1 MYQSIKQLGYH
12 SFVYG
17 LGNMLSKLLGF
28 FLLPIY
34 TRYLTP
40 ADYGILAL
48 LTLTQ
53 SILVILANLGLSSA
67 LFREV
72 IYKKTTEKKAES
84 TALYTLFVVSLFM
97 LAIGYIL
104 APILSR
110 AIFNDAA
117 LTPLLRLVFLS
128 VVFNNILI
136 VFNARLRIREQSLF
150 YSIFSV
156 SSFLVGAGLNIYFVA
171 IARRGVEGLI
181 LAQVILAALQAFVCL
196 LMLRDLIKPDFSKPV
211 LRSLL
216 NFGLPLVPGAIAA
229 LMLVS
234 ADRYILN
241 RYSTTTMVGLYSL
254 GYSIGMVINLIVQAV
269 QLAWPAQ
276 LFEIAKLPDAKQRFS
291 MTLTYYCLALGFI
304 SLAVSVLAREI
315 LVIMTTPEFYSAYI
329 ILPLITLSYVF
340 YGIRFMT
347 TIGMYIK
354 NKVKYS
360 SFVMIGAAIFNV
372 LLSFILIPRFG
383 MIGAAWATFI
393 SYFLLA
399 LVNITV
405 DSRFMQIPYEYW
417 RLTKIVAI
425 WLLIFGLS
433 LLINT
438 PSIWINLIL
447 KSLLLLGYP
456 IFLFVIRFYSQQEI
470 RFIKDT
476 LSQRAFHRSA
486 PS

>member
-53 SILVILANLGLSSA
+53 SILVVLANLGLGSA

-72 IYKKTTEKKAES
+72 IYKKTTEKKAGS
-84 TALYTLFVVSLFM
+84 TALYTLFVISLFI
-97 LAIGYIL
+97 LAIGYII
-104 APILSR
+104 APFLSE
-110 AIFNDAA
+110 AIFTDAKQ
-117 LTPLLRLVFLS
+117 TPLIRLVFLS
-128 VVFNNILI
+128 VSFNNILI
-136 VFNARLRIREQSLF
+136 IFNARLRIREQSLF

-156 SSFLVGAGLNIYFVA
+156 SSFLVGAVLNIYFVA

-181 LAQVILAALQAFVCL
+181 IAQVILATLQAVVCL
-196 LMLRDLIKPDFSKPV
+196 WFMRDLIKPNFSSSV
-211 LRSLL
+211 LHSLL
-216 NFGLPLVPGAIAA
+216 NFGLPLVPGAIAN
-229 LMLVS
+229 LMMIS

-241 RYSTTTMVGLYSL
+241 WYSTATMVGLYSL

-291 MTLTYYCLALGFI
+291 ITLTYYCLVLGFI

-315 LVIMTTPEFYSAYI
+315 LVIMTTPEYYGAYI
-329 ILPLITLSYVF
+329 IMPLITLSYVF

-347 TIGMYIK
+347 TIGMYIR

-360 SFVMIGAAIFNV
+360 SIIIIGAAVVNLVF
-372 LLSFILIPRFG
+372 SFLLIPRYG
-383 MIGAAWATFI
+383 MLGAGWATFI
-393 SYFLLA
+393 SYLLLA
-399 LVNITV
+399 VVNMRV
-405 DSRFMQIPYEYW
+405 DSRFIHIPYEYW
-417 RLTKIVAI
+417 RLTKIMVI
-425 WLLIFGLS
+425 WLGIYGLS

-438 PSIWINLIL
+438 PSIWINLVL

-456 IFLFVIRFYSQQEI
+456 IFLIGIRFYSQQEI
-470 RFIKDT
+470 QFIKDT
-476 LSQRAFHRSA
+476 LSRRVFHRSA
-486 PS
+486 SP

>member
-53 SILVILANLGLSSA
+53 SILVILANLGLGSA

-72 IYKKTTEKKAES
+72 IYKKTTEKTAES
-84 TALYTLFVVSLFM
+84 TALYTLFILSLFI
-97 LAIGYIL
+97 LVIGYIF
-104 APILSR
+104 APLLSR
-110 AIFNDAA
+110 IIFNDVAQ
-117 LTPLLRLVFLS
+117 TPLLRLVFLN

-171 IARRGVEGLI
+171 IARRGVNGLI

-196 LMLRDLIKPDFSKPV
+196 LMLRDLIKPHFSKSV

-229 LMLVS
+229 LMMVS

-254 GYSIGMVINLIVQAV
+254 GYSIGLVINLIVQAV

-304 SLAVSVLAREI
+304 SLTVSVLAREI
-315 LVIMTTPEFYSAYI
+315 LVIMTTPEFYGAYI
-329 ILPLITLSYVF
+329 IMPLITLSYVF

-347 TIGMYIK
+347 TVGMYIK

-360 SFVMIGAAIFNV
+360 SFVIISAAIFN
-372 LLSFILIPRFG
+372 LFLSFILIPRFG

-399 LVNITV
+399 VVNIFV

-417 RLTKIVAI
+417 RLMKIMAI
-425 WLLIFGLS
+425 WLLMFGLS
-433 LLINT
+433 LLIST
-438 PSIWINLIL
+438 PSTWINLIL
-447 KSLLLLGYP
+447 KTIWLMSYPFLLF
-456 IFLFVIRFYSQQEI
+456 IVRFYNHQEI
-470 RFIKDT
+470 QFIKDFLT
-476 LSQRAFHRSA
+476 HKVLRANPHS
-486 PS
+486 

>member
-1 MYQSIKQLGYH
+1 
-12 SFVYG
+12 
-17 LGNMLSKLLGF
+17 MLSKLLGF
-28 FLLPIY
+28 FLLPVY

-53 SILVILANLGLSSA
+53 SIMVILANLGLGSA

-72 IYKKTTEKKAES
+72 IYKRTNERKAES
-84 TALYTLFVVSLFM
+84 TVLYTLLVLSLLIFS
-97 LAIGYIL
+97 IGFIF
-104 APILSR
+104 APTLSII
-110 AIFNDAA
+110 IFNDTAQTI
-117 LTPLLRLVFLS
+117 LIRLLLLN
-128 VVFNNILI
+128 VVFNNIII
-136 VFNARLRIREQSLF
+136 VFTARLRIREQSLF

-171 IARRGVEGLI
+171 IIRQGVEGLI
-181 LAQVILAALQAFVCL
+181 IAQVILAALQAIACL
-196 LMLRDLIKPDFSKPV
+196 WILRDLIKPNFSRSV
-211 LRSLL
+211 LSSLL
-216 NFGLPLVPGAIAA
+216 SFGLPLVPGAIAS
-229 LMLVS
+229 LMMIS

-276 LFEIAKLPDAKQRFS
+276 LFEIAKLPDHKQRFS
-291 MTLTYYCLALGFI
+291 LTLTYYCLGLGFI

-315 LVIMTTPEFYSAYI
+315 LVVMTTPQYYGAYI
-329 ILPLITLSYVF
+329 IMPLITLSYVF

-360 SFVMIGAAIFNV
+360 SIVIIGAAIFNLV
-372 LLSFILIPRFG
+372 LSFLLIPRYG
-383 MIGAAWATFI
+383 MVGAGWATFI

-399 LVNITV
+399 VVNLRV
-405 DSRFMQIPYEYW
+405 DSHFMYIPYEYW
-417 RLTKIVAI
+417 RLAKIMVS
-425 WLLIFGLS
+425 WLVIYGLS

-447 KSLLLLGYP
+447 KTLLLIGYP
-456 IFLFVIRFYSQQEI
+456 LFLFGVRFYNHQEI
-470 RFIKDT
+470 QFIKDT
-476 LSQRAFHRSA
+476 FSRRVFRFNTRS
-486 PS
+486 

>member
-1 MYQSIKQLGYH
+1 
-12 SFVYG
+12 
-17 LGNMLSKLLGF
+17 
-28 FLLPIY
+28 
-34 TRYLTP
+34 
-40 ADYGILAL
+40 
-48 LTLTQ
+48 
-53 SILVILANLGLSSA
+53 
-67 LFREV
+67 
-72 IYKKTTEKKAES
+72 
-84 TALYTLFVVSLFM
+84 
-97 LAIGYIL
+97 
-104 APILSR
+104 
-110 AIFNDAA
+110 
-117 LTPLLRLVFLS
+117 
-128 VVFNNILI
+128 
-136 VFNARLRIREQSLF
+136 
-150 YSIFSV
+150 
-156 SSFLVGAGLNIYFVA
+156 VGAGLNIYFVA

-181 LAQVILAALQAFVCL
+181 LAQVLLAALQAFVCL

-229 LMLVS
+229 LILVS

-241 RYSTTTMVGLYSL
+241 KFSTTTMVGLYSL

-269 QLAWPAQ
+269 QLAWPTQ
-276 LFEIAKLPDAKQRFS
+276 LFEIAKLPDAKQRLS

-315 LVIMTTPEFYSAYI
+315 LAIMTTPEYYGAYI
-329 ILPLITLSYVF
+329 IMPLITLSYVF

-360 SFVMIGAAIFNV
+360 SFVIISAAIFNL

-399 LVNITV
+399 VVNIMV
-405 DSRFMQIPYEYW
+405 DSRFMRIPYEYW
-417 RLTKIVAI
+417 RLVKILVI
-425 WLLIFGLS
+425 WFVVYGIS

-447 KSLLLLGYP
+447 NSMLLLGYP
-456 IFLFVIRFYSQQEI
+456 IFLFVIRFYNQQEI
-470 RFIKDT
+470 HFMKDA
-476 LSQRAFHRSA
+476 LLRRAFHRSA